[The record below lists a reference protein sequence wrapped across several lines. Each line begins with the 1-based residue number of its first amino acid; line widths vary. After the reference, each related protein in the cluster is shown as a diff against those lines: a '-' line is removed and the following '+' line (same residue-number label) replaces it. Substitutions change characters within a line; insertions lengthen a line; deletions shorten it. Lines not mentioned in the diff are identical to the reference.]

1 MPIVLNGSGTV
12 TGISV
17 GGLPDG
23 IVQLADLG
31 ATSGK
36 NGPILQIVNT
46 QTGAMSTGTTIIPND
61 DTIPQIT
68 EGFEVMT
75 RTITPTKASNIL
87 LINVVCHLSAS
98 VNSMPTTALF
108 VGSTADALASTFS
121 HAFGLGA
128 YPKVHNFT
136 HKMTAGSTSELTF
149 RVRTGMN
156 NAGTVTFNGRAGSRM
171 RGGSAASSITIMEVA
186 A

>member
-23 IVQLADLG
+23 IIQSADL
-31 ATSGK
+31 ASGVGGK
-36 NGPILQIVNT
+36 ILQIVNT

-75 RTITPTKASNIL
+75 RTITPTNTSNIL

-121 HAFGLGA
+121 HAFGAGA

-156 NAGTVTFNGRAGSRM
+156 NSGTVTFNGRDGSRM
-171 RGGSAASSITIMEVA
+171 RGGSAASSITIMEIA

>member
-1 MPIVLNGSGTV
+1 MSSELRVDKIVPVDGV
-12 TGISV
+12 PTG
-17 GGLPDG
+17 GGGG
-23 IVQLADLG
+23 IVQVV
-31 ATSGK
+31 S
-36 NGPILQIVNT
+36 T
-46 QTGAMSTGTTIIPND
+46 QTGAVSSSTTQIPYD

-75 RTITPTKASNIL
+75 RTITPTNASNIL

-98 VNSMPTTALF
+98 ANSLPTTALF
-108 VGSTADALASTFS
+108 LGSTADAIACCFT
-121 HAFGLGA
+121 HQMGGA
-128 YPKVHNFT
+128 NYPKVHNFT

-156 NAGTVTFNGRAGSRM
+156 NSGTVTFNGREGSRM
-171 RGGSAASSITIMEVA
+171 RGGVAASSITIMEVA

>member
-75 RTITPTKASNIL
+75 RTITPTNASNTL
-87 LINVVCHLSAS
+87 LIQVFCHISAS